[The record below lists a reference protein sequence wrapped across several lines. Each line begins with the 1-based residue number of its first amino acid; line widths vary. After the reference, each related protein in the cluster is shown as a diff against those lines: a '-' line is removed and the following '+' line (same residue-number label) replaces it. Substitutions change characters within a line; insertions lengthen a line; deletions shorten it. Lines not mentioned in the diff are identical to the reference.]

1 MLSGLVPYSGK
12 VGFDDLQLKEVSG
25 EDAYNLIGY
34 LPQDVLMLPGSIAEN
49 ISSFREPNSERIIE
63 VSRLAGIHDFI
74 LKFPEGYDTF
84 LAGGCQNLSGGERQ
98 RIGLARAIYNN
109 PACLFLDEPNSALDN
124 SGEMALRNVINYCKN
139 EGKLV
144 IVVSH
149 RRAILEY
156 SDQILEFLENKN
168 VRLLNKNDFLR
179 SFATKQD
186 FDSRFNY

>member
-84 LAGGCQNLSGGERQ
+84 LAGCQNLSGGERQ
-98 RIGLARAIYNN
+98 RELDWPRAIYNN

-149 RRAILEY
+149 RR
-156 SDQILEFLENKN
+156 EFWNIRIKYWS
-168 VRLLNKNDFLR
+168 FLR
-179 SFATKQD
+179 IRMSDYLIKTIF
-186 FDSRFNY
+186 